1 MSEEVRMPASPEYHR
16 PRSLEEAWGLLESQ
30 PDARLVAGGTDVFV
44 RLREGRYHP
53 PALVSLRRVE
63 SLRRI
68 EPGREWTI
76 GAGVTVAELLEHE
89 ELSATFPVVAE
100 AGRRLGSVQIRSAAT
115 VGGNLCNASPCA
127 DLAPPLLVLEARAR
141 LASAA
146 GEREVPLAEFF
157 LGPRRSALR
166 PGELLTALVVEV
178 PPVGARATFL
188 KQGRVRMDI
197 ALASVAVR
205 LDLEGRRC
213 AAARVAAGSLAP
225 TPTRLPEV
233 ESLLEGTELG
243 EDALARA
250 REAAEREVR
259 PITDVRASADYRR
272 HLAGALVARAVRA
285 LTRPEPQ

>member
-16 PRSLEEAWGLLESQ
+16 PRSLEEAWRLLEAQ
-30 PDARLVAGGTDVFV
+30 PDARLVAGGTDVLV

-68 EPGREWTI
+68 EPGRVWTI
-76 GAGVTVAELLEHE
+76 GAGVTVAELLEHG
-89 ELSATFPVVAE
+89 ELAAAFPVLVE

-141 LASAA
+141 IASAA
-146 GEREVPLAEFF
+146 GEREVPLPEFF
-157 LGPRRSALR
+157 VGPRRTALA
-166 PGELLTALVVEV
+166 PGEVLSALVVEA
-178 PPVGARATFL
+178 PPAGARATFL

-205 LDLEGRRC
+205 LDLEGARC
-213 AAARVAAGSLAP
+213 VQARVAAGSLAP
-225 TPTRLPEV
+225 TPTRLTEV
-233 ESLLEGTELG
+233 EALLAGTELD
-243 EDALARA
+243 DATLARA
-250 REAAEREVR
+250 RAAAEREVR
-259 PITDVRASADYRR
+259 PITDVRASAEYRR

-285 LTRPEPQ
+285 LTRPEAR